1 MKPTNFQIS
10 DHGNEISTS
19 ESDSKYSHDAI
30 LNTSKIKKG
39 QTRWNQ
45 CFQNFNK
52 INKQAFD
59 GPVLDFG
66 CGVGY
71 FVYEG
76 LRRGINIWGVDTAI
90 GKIKRYQYLIKHS
103 QGPEEWYRKCLLAD
117 GMTLPFPSNTFS
129 AVTSWWVLEHIAT
142 PNEIIHEL
150 VRITQPGGVIVIR
163 AQDART
169 DWEGHCKIPWI
180 PYLSGKLARV
190 WIEEFGKS
198 ITKYENVYNITQP
211 QVIAILEERGFRIIS
226 KAPTPPPVMVGNS
239 SLENCTVEEVRQ
251 LARLKKVEYDAG
263 RWSPNP
269 DGLYL
274 YAQKTA

>member
-10 DHGNEISTS
+10 DHD
-19 ESDSKYSHDAI
+19 SDTCTLDSDNKYSHDAI

-76 LRRGINIWGVDTAI
+76 LRREIDIWGVDRAI
-90 GKIKRYQYLIKHS
+90 GKIKRYQYLIKHNQS
-103 QGPEEWYRKCLLAD
+103 PEEWYKKCLIAD
-117 GMTLPFPSNTFS
+117 GMALPFPSNTFN
-129 AVTSWWVLEHIAT
+129 AVISWWVLEHIAT
-142 PNEIIHEL
+142 PDEIIHEL

-180 PYLSGKLARV
+180 PYLSGKLARA

-198 ITKYENVYNITQP
+198 ITKYENVFNITQP
-211 QVIAILEERGFRIIS
+211 QVIAILEERGCRVIS
-226 KAPTPPPVMVGNS
+226 KAPTPPPVMVGNF

-251 LARLKKVEYDAG
+251 LARLKKIEYDAG
-263 RWSPNP
+263 RWCPNP